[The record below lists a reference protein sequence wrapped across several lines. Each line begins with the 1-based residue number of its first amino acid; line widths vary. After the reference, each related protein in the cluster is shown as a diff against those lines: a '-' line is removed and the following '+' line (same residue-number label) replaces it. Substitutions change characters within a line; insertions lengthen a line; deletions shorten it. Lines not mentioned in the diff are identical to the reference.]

1 MVTQKPVVLAVD
13 DDPAV
18 LSAVQRDLRRKYGE
32 DYRIIGAASGA
43 SALEVLGQLKERGD
57 LVALFV
63 ADQRM
68 PETSGVEFLEQASAI
83 YPEAR
88 NVLLTAYADT
98 EATIDAINKVGL
110 DYYLMKPWDPPEDN
124 FYPVL
129 DGLLDIWQANVR
141 KPYDGIRVVGAMW
154 SAASHEIKDFLARSS
169 VPYQWIDFEHDD
181 EGRKLLDAATDDE
194 PRLPVL
200 VFPDGDVLVEPTRQ
214 EVAAKVGLRTQ
225 AERPLYDVII
235 IGSGPAGLSAA
246 VYASADG
253 LNVLLIERDAPG
265 GQAGS
270 SPKIENFLGF
280 PSGISGGDLTRRAVT
295 QAQRFGT
302 EILTAQDVAAV
313 RSDDN
318 TKVVTLADGTEL
330 SSKIVLISTGAWFRV
345 LDLPN
350 IERWNGAGVFYG
362 AAHTEAANY
371 KHQDV
376 VVIGAGN
383 AAAQELLHIA
393 KYARKVRVL
402 IHSGETSWS
411 QYLDVAIRA
420 TENVELLFNTELTE
434 IHGDD
439 EKMHEVTISN
449 TESGES
455 EIIPA
460 AAVFVFIGQK
470 PQSDFLDGVVLQTES
485 GHIRTGLDLMQNG
498 QRPEGWPLDRDPLLL
513 ETSLP
518 GVFAAGDVRNG
529 TKHGVAAA
537 TGDGNAAVSMFWQ
550 YLSTV

>member
-1 MVTQKPVVLAVD
+1 MVNQKPVVLAVD

-32 DYRIIGAASGA
+32 DYRIIGVDSGA
-43 SALEVLGQLKERGD
+43 AALEVLHQLESRGD

-68 PETSGVEFLEQASAI
+68 PETSGVEFLEQAAAI

-88 NVLLTAYADT
+88 SVLLTAYADT
-98 EATIDAINKVGL
+98 EAAIDAINKVGL
-110 DYYLMKPWDPPEDN
+110 DYYLLKPWDPPEDN

-129 DGLLDIWQANVR
+129 DGLLELWQTTVR
-141 KPYDGIRVVGAMW
+141 KPYDGIRVIGAMW
-154 SAASHEIKDFLARSS
+154 SPSSHEIKDFLARSS
-169 VPYQWIDFEHDD
+169 IPYQWIDFEHDD
-181 EGRKLLDAATDDE
+181 EGKKLLEAATGDQ

-200 VFPDGDVLVEPTRQ
+200 VFPDGDVLIEPTRQ
-214 EVAAKVGLRTQ
+214 EVAAKVGLRTE
-225 AERPLYDVII
+225 AERPFYDVII
-235 IGSGPAGLSAA
+235 IGGGPAGLSAA

-253 LNVLLIERDAPG
+253 LNVLLIERNAPG
-265 GQAGS
+265 GQAGN

-280 PSGISGGDLTRRAVT
+280 PSGISGSDLTRRAVT
-295 QAQRFGT
+295 QARRFGT

-330 SSKIVLISTGAWFRV
+330 SAKIVLISTGAWFYT
-345 LDLPN
+345 LDLPD

-371 KHQDV
+371 KDRDV
-376 VVIGAGN
+376 VIIGAGN
-383 AAAQELLHIA
+383 AAAQGLLHIA
-393 KYARKVRVL
+393 KYASKLRVL
-402 IHSGETSWS
+402 IRGDETSWS
-411 QYLDVAIRA
+411 QYLAVAIEA
-420 TENVELLFNTELTE
+420 SDNIELVFNTSLTA

-439 EKMHEVTISN
+439 GRMHEVTVS
-449 TESGES
+449 TGGES
-455 EIIPA
+455 ENIPA
-460 AAVFVFIGQK
+460 SAIFVFIGQK
-470 PQSDFLDGVVLQTES
+470 PQSDFLGDAVLQTES
-485 GHIRTGLDLMQNG
+485 GHIRTGLDLIQNG

-518 GVFAAGDVRNG
+518 GIFAAGDVRNG